1 MKQQICIIEDTRD
14 LLENLSS
21 FLKLEG
27 FDVLPCKSGE
37 EALEILKDRV
47 PALIITDLWMPGM
60 DGFVLVGEIRKNKRL
75 AGVPLAVYSAAQLSD
90 AEKDFLKDKISGY
103 IKKPISMDG
112 MLECINGFLKK

>member
-1 MKQQICIIEDTRD
+1 MKHQICIIEDTRD
-14 LLENLSS
+14 LLENLTS
-21 FLKLEG
+21 FLRLEG

-37 EALEILKDRV
+37 EALEIFKDRV

-60 DGFVLVGEIRKNKRL
+60 DGFVLISEIRKNKRL
-75 AGVPLAVYSAAQLSD
+75 TEVPLAVYSAAQLTD
-90 AEKDFLKDKISGY
+90 MEKDFLKDKISGY